1 VSAFAVKAQ
10 AVTIRMRAPEGFA
23 AGALRAIR
31 IKERGGGESMY
42 PSARRLA
49 FVLLVSIG
57 ATPLPG
63 WSADNYPARPIRF
76 VVGPGPNSGTDIIA
90 RMIALKLG
98 ERLGQSVI
106 VENRTGAGGTL
117 AAAAVAKAPP
127 DGYVMH
133 FASGALAVH
142 PALYRELPYDVARD
156 FAPVALIGI
165 VPQVLVV
172 HPSLPA
178 KNLRELLAL
187 AKRRPGEINMG
198 SGGLGSTNHL
208 AGELLQSM
216 AGVRFTH
223 IPYKGAGPAA
233 VDLIA
238 GQIQIL
244 FTGTVNALQH
254 SRQGRVRALA
264 VSTAKRSSAVPDL
277 PTVSEAGVPGYQSM
291 SWYGLVAPAGT
302 PREIVAR
309 MNREVA
315 AVVGLP
321 EVQSKFQADGVQ
333 PEPGTPDQFAQM
345 IREEMTR
352 VAQIVKSANIQAR

>member
-1 VSAFAVKAQ
+1 MHVGERRIAMILVLL
-10 AVTIRMRAPEGFA
+10 
-23 AGALRAIR
+23 AGAA
-31 IKERGGGESMY
+31 S
-42 PSARRLA
+42 
-49 FVLLVSIG
+49 
-57 ATPLPG
+57 LPA
-63 WSADNYPARPIRF
+63 WSADAYPAKPVRF
-76 VVGPGPNSGTDIIA
+76 IVGPGPNSGTDIIA

-106 VENRTGAGGTL
+106 VENRTGAGGTV
-117 AAAAVAKAPP
+117 AAAAVARAPA

-142 PALYRELPYDVARD
+142 PALYRDLSYDVARD

-172 HPSLPA
+172 HPLLPA
-178 KNLRELLAL
+178 KNVRELLAL

-264 VSTAKRSSAVPDL
+264 VSTAKRSSALPDL
-277 PTVSEAGVPGYQSM
+277 PTVAEGGVPGYQSM

-302 PREIVAR
+302 PREVITR
-309 MNREVA
+309 MNREIA
-315 AVVGLP
+315 LVVGLP
-321 EVQSKFQADGVQ
+321 DVQSKFQADGVQ
-333 PEPGTPDQFAQM
+333 PELGSPEQFAQM
-345 IREEMTR
+345 MRDEMAR
-352 VAQIVKSANIQAR
+352 VAKIVKSANIQPR

>member
-1 VSAFAVKAQ
+1 MDPGQ
-10 AVTIRMRAPEGFA
+10 RWA
-23 AGALRAIR
+23 AIVPMILLGAAC
-31 IKERGGGESMY
+31 S
-42 PSARRLA
+42 PA
-49 FVLLVSIG
+49 
-57 ATPLPG
+57 
-63 WSADNYPARPIRF
+63 WSAEGYPAKPVRF
-76 VVGPGPNSGTDIIA
+76 IVGPGPNSGTDIIA
-90 RMIALKLG
+90 RMIGFKLT

-106 VENRTGAGGTL
+106 VENRPGAGGTL

-133 FASGALAVH
+133 FASGAFAVH
-142 PALYRELPYDVARD
+142 PAMHRELPYDVIRD

-178 KNLRELLAL
+178 KTVRELIAL

-198 SGGLGSTNHL
+198 SGGVGSTNHL

-238 GQIQIL
+238 GQIQML

-254 SRQGRVRALA
+254 SRAGRVRALA
-264 VSTAKRSSAVPDL
+264 VSTPKRSGALPEL
-277 PTVSEAGVPGYQSM
+277 PTLSEAGVAGFQSM
-291 SWYGLVAPAGT
+291 SWYGLVAPAAT
-302 PREIVAR
+302 PREVIAR
-309 MNREVA
+309 MHREVV
-315 AVVGLP
+315 AVIGLSD
-321 EVQSKFQADGVQ
+321 VQSKFQADGVQ
-333 PEPGTPDQFAQM
+333 PEPGSPEQFGEM
-345 IREEMTR
+345 IKAEVTR
-352 VAQIVKSANIQAR
+352 VAQLVKTAGIQLR

>member
-1 VSAFAVKAQ
+1 MPPTLMHVIKRPA
-10 AVTIRMRAPEGFA
+10 TII
-23 AGALRAIR
+23 L
-31 IKERGGGESMY
+31 
-42 PSARRLA
+42 L
-49 FVLLVSIG
+49 VLLVAMSLP
-57 ATPLPG
+57 AWAAEAFPAKPL
-63 WSADNYPARPIRF
+63 RF
-76 VVGPGPNSGTDIIA
+76 IVGPGPNSGTDIIA
-90 RMIALKLG
+90 RMIALKLT

-106 VENRTGAGGTL
+106 VENRPGAGGTL
-117 AAAAVAKAPP
+117 AAAVVAKATP

-142 PALYRELPYDVARD
+142 PALYRELPYDVVRD

-178 KNLRELLAL
+178 KSLRELIVL

-198 SGGLGSTNHL
+198 SGGIGSTNHL

-223 IPYKGAGPAA
+223 IPYKGAGAAA

-244 FTGTVNALQH
+244 FTTTVNALQH

-264 VSTAKRSSAVPDL
+264 VTTAKRSSALPDL
-277 PTVSEAGVPGYQSM
+277 PTVSEAGVPGYESM

-302 PREIVAR
+302 SQEVIVR
-309 MNREVA
+309 MNREIA
-315 AVVGLP
+315 AVVRLP
-321 EVQSKFQADGVQ
+321 EIQARFLADGVQ
-333 PEPGTPDQFAQM
+333 AESASPAQFADL
-345 IREEMTR
+345 IKTEMTR
-352 VAQIVKSANIQAR
+352 IAQIVRSANIQP

>member
-1 VSAFAVKAQ
+1 MVFFA
-10 AVTIRMRAPEGFA
+10 RAAASFCLVWLGAISPSGWAAEG
-23 AGALRAIR
+23 
-31 IKERGGGESMY
+31 
-42 PSARRLA
+42 
-49 FVLLVSIG
+49 
-57 ATPLPG
+57 
-63 WSADNYPARPIRF
+63 YPAKPIRF

-90 RMIALKLG
+90 RMIALRLG
-98 ERLGQSVI
+98 ERLGQSVL

-117 AAAAVAKAPP
+117 AAAAVARAPA

-142 PALYRELPYDVARD
+142 PALYRDLSYDVARD

-178 KNLRELLAL
+178 KDVRELLLL

-198 SGGLGSTNHL
+198 SGGVGSTNHL

-223 IPYKGAGPAA
+223 VPYKGAGPAA

-244 FTGTVNALQH
+244 FTTTVNALQH

-264 VSTAKRSSAVPDL
+264 VSTAKRSGALPDL

-302 PREIVAR
+302 PRDVIAR
-309 MNREVA
+309 INREVA

-321 EVQSKFQADGVQ
+321 DVQSKFQADGVQ
-333 PEPGTPDQFAQM
+333 PELGSPEQFAQM
-345 IREEMTR
+345 IREEMAR
-352 VAQIVKSANIQAR
+352 VARVVKAANIEAR

>member
-1 VSAFAVKAQ
+1 
-10 AVTIRMRAPEGFA
+10 
-23 AGALRAIR
+23 
-31 IKERGGGESMY
+31 
-42 PSARRLA
+42 
-49 FVLLVSIG
+49 
-57 ATPLPG
+57 
-63 WSADNYPARPIRF
+63 
-76 VVGPGPNSGTDIIA
+76 
-90 RMIALKLG
+90 
-98 ERLGQSVI
+98 
-106 VENRTGAGGTL
+106 
-117 AAAAVAKAPP
+117 
-127 DGYVMH
+127 
-133 FASGALAVH
+133 
-142 PALYRELPYDVARD
+142 
-156 FAPVALIGI
+156 
-165 VPQVLVV
+165 VLVV

-264 VSTAKRSSAVPDL
+264 VSTAKRSSALPDL

>member
-1 VSAFAVKAQ
+1 MRLPASRMERFSERYEEVDMVPFARA
-10 AVTIRMRAPEGFA
+10 AVHFGIAWLGAASA
-23 AGALRAIR
+23 AGWAA
-31 IKERGGGESMY
+31 EGY
-42 PSARRLA
+42 P
-49 FVLLVSIG
+49 VKPV
-57 ATPLPG
+57 
-63 WSADNYPARPIRF
+63 RF

-117 AAAAVAKAPP
+117 AAAAVARAPA

-142 PALYRELPYDVARD
+142 PALYRDLSYDVGRD
-156 FAPVALIGI
+156 FAPVALIAI

-178 KNLRELLAL
+178 KSLRELLAL

-244 FTGTVNALQH
+244 FTTTVNALQH
-254 SRQGRVRALA
+254 SRQGRVRPLA
-264 VSTAKRSSAVPDL
+264 VSTAKRSSALPDL
-277 PTVSEAGVPGYQSM
+277 PTVDEAGVPGYQSM

-302 PREIVAR
+302 PREVIAR
-309 MNREVA
+309 MNGEIA
-315 AVVGLP
+315 AVVALP
-321 EVQSKFQADGVQ
+321 DVQSKFQADGVQ
-333 PEPGTPDQFAQM
+333 PELGTPEQFAQM
-345 IREEMTR
+345 IREE
-352 VAQIVKSANIQAR
+352 VARIAKVVKAANIQAR

>member
-1 VSAFAVKAQ
+1 MHVIKRPA
-10 AVTIRMRAPEGFA
+10 TIILLVVLVAMSLP
-23 AGALRAIR
+23 AGAAESFPAKPLRFI
-31 IKERGGGESMY
+31 
-42 PSARRLA
+42 
-49 FVLLVSIG
+49 
-57 ATPLPG
+57 
-63 WSADNYPARPIRF
+63 
-76 VVGPGPNSGTDIIA
+76 VGPGPNSGTDIIA
-90 RMIALKLG
+90 RMIALKLT

-106 VENRTGAGGTL
+106 VENRPGAGGTL
-117 AAAAVAKAPP
+117 AAAVVAKATP

-142 PALYRELPYDVARD
+142 PALYRELPYDVVRD

-172 HPSLPA
+172 HPLLPA
-178 KNLRELLAL
+178 KNLRELIVL

-198 SGGLGSTNHL
+198 SGGIGSTNHL

-223 IPYKGAGPAA
+223 IPYKGAGAAA

-244 FTGTVNALQH
+244 FTTTVNALQH

-264 VSTAKRSSAVPDL
+264 VTTAKRSSALPDL
-277 PTVSEAGVPGYQSM
+277 PTVSEAGVPGYESM

-302 PREIVAR
+302 SQEVIVR
-309 MNREVA
+309 MNREIA
-315 AVVGLP
+315 AVVRLP
-321 EVQSKFQADGVQ
+321 EIQARFLADGVQ
-333 PEPGTPDQFAQM
+333 AESASPAQFADL
-345 IREEMTR
+345 IKTEMTR
-352 VAQIVKSANIQAR
+352 IAQIVRSANIQP